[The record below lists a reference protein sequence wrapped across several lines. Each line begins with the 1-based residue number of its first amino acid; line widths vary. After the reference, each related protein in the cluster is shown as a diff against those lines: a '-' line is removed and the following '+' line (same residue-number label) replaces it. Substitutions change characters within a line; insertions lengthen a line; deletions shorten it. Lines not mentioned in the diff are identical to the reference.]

1 MRHNSTNV
9 VDLMYL
15 IVSFHI
21 AHFRLLSN
29 NGIGII
35 PSFAFVQNR
44 QKLEI
49 L

>member
-1 MRHNSTNV
+1 MRDNSTNV
-9 VDLMYL
+9 VDLMFL
-15 IVSFHI
+15 IMSFHI
-21 AHFRLLSN
+21 VHFRILSN
-29 NGIGII
+29 NSISII